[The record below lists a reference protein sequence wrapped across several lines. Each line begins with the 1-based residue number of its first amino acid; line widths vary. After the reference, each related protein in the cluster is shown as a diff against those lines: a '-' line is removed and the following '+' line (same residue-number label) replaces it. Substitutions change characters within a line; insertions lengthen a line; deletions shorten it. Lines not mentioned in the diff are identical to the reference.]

1 LISRTSINTFNS
13 RIASGKLINLGA
25 ALNG

>member
-1 LISRTSINTFNS
+1 LISRTSINTS
-13 RIASGKLINLGA
+13 SSKVTSGKLINLTG